1 MQTARKDGSID
12 DEIPRLQTIPSA
24 DESIHE
30 SETRIGDLSVVVAEA
45 LRASEADAKATAKM
59 GSFELAAVLQRQR
72 EVHQRE
78 EAVSGARL
86 RSATDDL
93 TPAPALAP
101 TASEEPALV
110 VTAAPPGM
118 TRAGGFALLVAA
130 LLLLAL
136 GTVAVIA
143 TSHH

>member
-12 DEIPRLQTIPSA
+12 DEIPRLQTIPPA

-30 SETRIGDLSVVVAEA
+30 SETRIGDLSV
-45 LRASEADAKATAKM
+45 ATAKM

-72 EVHQRE
+72 EVHERE

-110 VTAAPPGM
+110 MTAAPPGM
-118 TRAGGFALLVAA
+118 TRAGG
-130 LLLLAL
+130 
-136 GTVAVIA
+136 VAVIA

>member
-72 EVHQRE
+72 EMHERE

-93 TPAPALAP
+93 SLRLRSRPR
-101 TASEEPALV
+101 
-110 VTAAPPGM
+110 
-118 TRAGGFALLVAA
+118 RAG
-130 LLLLAL
+130 
-136 GTVAVIA
+136 
-143 TSHH
+143 SPRSW

>member
-12 DEIPRLQTIPSA
+12 DEIPRLQTIPPA

-30 SETRIGDLSVVVAEA
+30 SETRIGDLSVHE
-45 LRASEADAKATAKM
+45 
-59 GSFELAAVLQRQR
+59 
-72 EVHQRE
+72 RE

-110 VTAAPPGM
+110 MTAAPPGM
-118 TRAGGFALLVAA
+118 TRAGGLAFLVAA

>member
-12 DEIPRLQTIPSA
+12 DEIPRLQTIPPA

-30 SETRIGDLSVVVAEA
+30 SETRIGDLSVHE
-45 LRASEADAKATAKM
+45 
-59 GSFELAAVLQRQR
+59 
-72 EVHQRE
+72 RE

-93 TPAPALAP
+93 TPAPAL
-101 TASEEPALV
+101 V
-110 VTAAPPGM
+110 MTAAPPGM
-118 TRAGGFALLVAA
+118 TRAGGLAFLVAA